1 MEQVDRGSKQETK
14 EHSHEDS
21 EENKPEEHK
30 VEEHKVEEHKTK
42 IVEPK
47 PEPTKHQPSKE
58 KFDFQKFY
66 NKNYK
71 LLLLI
76 PIILLISSLLFLT
89 SFQSTN
95 GDIIYKDIT
104 LSGGTSIQVNTDTN
118 IDNLRTALEQNFE
131 DISIR
136 SISDVLTGKQLAI
149 VIETTSDLEEIKP
162 FLENQLG
169 FTLNEQNSSIE
180 FTGSSLSESF
190 YNQLR
195 FALVLSF
202 ILMALVVFIIFRTF
216 IPSIAV
222 VFAAFGNIIMTL
234 AVVNFLEMKLSTAGI
249 VAFLMLI
256 GYSVDTDILLTT
268 RVIKRKE
275 GSVNS
280 RILSALKTGMTMT
293 LTSLLVVLIGYFL
306 TAGFSKVFSQIFT
319 ILIIGLIFDLINT
332 WLFNA
337 SIIKW
342 YAQKQ

>member
-1 MEQVDRGSKQETK
+1 MEEHTENKQEQVTKQE
-14 EHSHEDS
+14 S
-21 EENKPEEHK
+21 
-30 VEEHKVEEHKTK
+30 
-42 IVEPK
+42 
-47 PEPTKHQPSKE
+47 SKE
-58 KFDFQKFY
+58 KFDFEKFY
-66 NKNYK
+66 NKNFK
-71 LLLLI
+71 LILII
-76 PIILLISSLLFLT
+76 PIILLISSLFYLT
-89 SFQSTN
+89 SFQATN
-95 GDIIYKDIT
+95 GDIIYKDIS
-104 LSGGTSIQVNTDTN
+104 LSGGTSIQVNTETN
-118 IDNLRTALEQNFE
+118 INELKSILEENFE

-136 SISDVLTGKQLAI
+136 SISDVLTGKQLAL
-149 VIETTSDLEEIKP
+149 VIETTAPLEEIQP
-162 FLENQLG
+162 FIENQLG

-180 FTGSSLSESF
+180 FTGSSLSDSF

-195 FALVLSF
+195 FALILSF

-222 VFAAFGNIIMTL
+222 VFAALGNIVMTL
-234 AVVNFLEMKLSTAGI
+234 AVVNFLGMKLSTAGI

-275 GSVNS
+275 GPVNS
-280 RILSALKTGMTMT
+280 RILNALKTGLTMT

-319 ILIIGLIFDLINT
+319 ILTIGLIFDLINT

-342 YAQKQ
+342 YAQKT